1 MTRKK
6 WTFDKRLRDGE
17 QVPGAKLNLYEKL
30 EVAKQLKKLQV
41 DIIEA
46 GFPSSSEGD
55 FKAVKEIATQVG
67 NTDDIMITALARAV
81 KGDIDSVY
89 ESSKDAEKRLI
100 HMVLGTSDI
109 HVERKFSESQDQIL
123 DMRVEAVKYATKL
136 LPDIQYSTE
145 DASRSDFQYLWQ
157 TIAVVIN
164 AGATMINVPDTVGFA
179 EPDEFGQLVY
189 KLNDRIKNMN
199 NDVLLKI
206 GRAHV

>member
-1 MTRKK
+1 
-6 WTFDKRLRDGE
+6 GE

-89 ESSKDAEKRLI
+89 ESIKDAEKQLI

-109 HVERKFSESQDQIL
+109 HVEKKISKSKDQIIEIGGEG
-123 DMRVEAVKYATKL
+123 VQYAK
-136 LPDIQYSTE
+136 
-145 DASRSDFQYLWQ
+145 
-157 TIAVVIN
+157 
-164 AGATMINVPDTVGFA
+164 
-179 EPDEFGQLVY
+179 
-189 KLNDRIKNMN
+189 KCIKI
-199 NDVLLKI
+199 LKTQK
-206 GRAHV
+206 HH

>member
-89 ESSKDAEKRLI
+89 ESSKDAEKPL
-100 HMVLGTSDI
+100 
-109 HVERKFSESQDQIL
+109 
-123 DMRVEAVKYATKL
+123 
-136 LPDIQYSTE
+136 STWC
-145 DASRSDFQYLWQ
+145 L
-157 TIAVVIN
+157 
-164 AGATMINVPDTVGFA
+164 
-179 EPDEFGQLVY
+179 
-189 KLNDRIKNMN
+189 
-199 NDVLLKI
+199 VLLTFTWRKSFQSRTI
-206 GRAHV
+206 